1 MADTPAASKEFEM
14 STFMGQLTGG
24 GAMASLFRV
33 NFTAAGF
40 GATEAT
46 TSPLQSGGPYR
57 AKTTSFPASTITT
70 AEVAYMGRTVTIPG
84 NREAQQ
90 ITTEFYNDEDH
101 SLRGDVLKWMDHI
114 NGHASNQRK
123 KSSLSF
129 GSYRGEMTIEQMGK
143 DDPGQTGTTTKNS
156 VTIYQCWPSEVGE
169 ISLDWETNEVQTF
182 EVTWEFSH
190 WTQTAGKVGMPA
202 T

>member
-1 MADTPAASKEFEM
+1 MADPVVPKEFEM
-14 STFMGQLTGG
+14 STFMGQLTNG

-40 GATEAT
+40 GATAST
-46 TSPLQSGGPYR
+46 TSPLQSSGPYR

-101 SLRGDVLKWMDHI
+101 GLRGDVLKWMDHI
-114 NGHASNQRK
+114 NGHATNQRK
-123 KSSLSF
+123 KGALSY
-129 GSYRGEMTIEQMGK
+129 GSYRGQMTIEQMGK
-143 DDPGQTGTTTKNS
+143 DDPGQAGTVTKNA
-156 VTIYQCWPSEVGE
+156 VTIYNCWPSEVGE

-190 WTQTAGKVGMPA
+190 WTQTAGSVGA
-202 T
+202 VAS